1 VAIQA
6 DSNIETF
13 VGEILA
19 NAPAA
24 GAAEM
29 AVSQKPEKSFRRLL
43 RRDYVRDLRRNLSY
57 RQLLALLKT
66 ADETLPLLNRK
77 PLGVMP
83 IKQQAQL
90 AANLGLHFKAAP
102 RKGTEGMA
110 LRGFYVNQLQE
121 VLTRPLIYVNT
132 AHHPVAVSTTFCH
145 ELGHH
150 FATNILQPREQ
161 KVHLF
166 LDVDYADHLN
176 DPGELAAD
184 VLVSLAGYP
193 QPIARK
199 IFPQQWDW
207 GLVASAKNLSDA
219 AFSEIHAHLKK
230 VYGLDLRAGVSP
242 RQRLNYLS
250 GMIHYAKLRWALL
263 AEYDV

>member
-1 VAIQA
+1 VGRGS

-13 VGEILA
+13 VGSVLA

-24 GAAEM
+24 GATELA
-29 AVSQKPEKSFRRLL
+29 AWRKPEKSFRRLI
-43 RRDYVRDLRRNLSY
+43 RRDYVRDVRRNLSY
-57 RQLLALLKT
+57 RQLLELLAAT
-66 ADETLPLLNRK
+66 DAVLPDLNRK
-77 PLGVMP
+77 PLNVMP

-90 AANLGLHFKAAP
+90 AAGLGLHFKASP
-102 RKGTEGMA
+102 RTGTEGLA
-110 LRGFYVNQLQE
+110 LRGFYVNKLQR
-121 VLTRPLIYVNT
+121 VLKRPLIYVNT

-150 FATNILQPREQ
+150 FATAILRPRDQ

-166 LDVDYADHLN
+166 FDADYSEHLD

-193 QPIARK
+193 RPVADK
-199 IFPQQWDW
+199 IFAESSGL
-207 GLVASAKNLSDA
+207 GLVASTKNLTDA

-230 VYGLDLRAGVSP
+230 VYALDLKSGVSP

>member
-1 VAIQA
+1 VATRS
-6 DSNIETF
+6 DSNMEAL
-13 VGEILA
+13 VGEILDG
-19 NAPAA
+19 APAA
-24 GAAEM
+24 GAAEL
-29 AVSQKPEKSFRRLL
+29 AAWQKPEKSFRRLL
-43 RRDYVRDLRRNLSY
+43 RRDYVRDVRRNLSY
-57 RQLLALLKT
+57 RQLLELL
-66 ADETLPLLNRK
+66 ASANVILPKLNRE
-77 PLGVMP
+77 PLDVMP
-83 IKQQAQL
+83 VKQQAQL
-90 AANLGLHFKAAP
+90 AADLGLHFKAAP
-102 RKGTEGMA
+102 RKGAEGMA

-121 VLTRPLIYVNT
+121 VLKRPLIYVNT

-150 FATNILQPREQ
+150 LATSILRPHDQ

-166 LDVDYADHLN
+166 FDADYSEHLD

-193 QPIARK
+193 RPVAEK
-199 IFPQQWDW
+199 IFSESGGL
-207 GLVASAKNLSDA
+207 GLVASTKSLTDA
-219 AFSEIHAHLKK
+219 AFSEINAHLKK
-230 VYGLDLRAGVSP
+230 VYGLDLKAGISP